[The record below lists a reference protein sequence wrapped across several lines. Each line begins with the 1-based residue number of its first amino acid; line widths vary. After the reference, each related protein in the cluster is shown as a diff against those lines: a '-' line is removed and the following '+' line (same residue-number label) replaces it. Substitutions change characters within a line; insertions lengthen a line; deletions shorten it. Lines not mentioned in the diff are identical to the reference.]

1 MDKKPPRR
9 ELRRPLQRKGLPAVA
24 GPVQRLR
31 EPVQEERPNL
41 RPGASASGSDS
52 GSISHQC

>member
-41 RPGASASGSDS
+41 RPGA
-52 GSISHQC
+52 